1 MEDHRGE
8 GNDGGI
14 HMISDDRLKHPIDKL
29 RTTQILPPIQLR
41 IQDGGRAHQDGVDH
55 DEAEEEEEGP
65 KLEHDKHERHCMAGS
80 AATSNLGSEGRGG
93 KRPKILVV
101 CSPQAPSPPHPVFHG
116 VAREDYA
123 VPHGSAW
130 AHPSS
135 SFNID
140 A

>member
-101 CSPQAPSPPHPVFHG
+101 CSPQAPSPPHPVG
-116 VAREDYA
+116 GG
-123 VPHGSAW
+123 GSAGGGW
-130 AHPSS
+130 QR
-135 SFNID
+135 ICRRREETRRWTR
-140 A
+140 